1 MVVSH
6 KKSIGSMR
14 VAWGGVRSEVA
25 RSGFNLTMFCC
36 WDSQALIADVSLF
49 FRNSPAG
56 AGAHGGEH

>member
-6 KKSIGSMR
+6 KKSYRIDER
-14 VAWGGVRSEVA
+14 GGVRSEVA